1 MLEPVHMVCHVYQLT
16 LVILVYHIKFRW
28 IKNHVHVSKAISHIS
43 QKTTAIYGGFRG
55 YPWPLMD
62 PMDPGFRGSG
72 HWFGRI
78 SATTAGGS
86 QLSFRGAA
94 DGPKPGQVD
103 GPGWVTGWQFLAK
116 DSMLDFFW
124 GYPKET

>member
-16 LVILVYHIKFRW
+16 LVILVYHMKFRW
-28 IKNHVHVSKAISHIS
+28 IKNHVHVIIKQSHIS
-43 QKTTAIYGGFRG
+43 HKKTSLRWRFPHG
-55 YPWPLMD
+55 YPWLPLMD

-94 DGPKPGQVD
+94 G
-103 GPGWVTGWQFLAK
+103 AI
-116 DSMLDFFW
+116 
-124 GYPKET
+124 